1 MIIANSPQTLSC
13 YPKQYFCKVLCLEV
27 LKSYIIS
34 GQLHFHCVVQGGNE
48 TS

>member
-1 MIIANSPQTLSC
+1 MNGGNGKVIAVKQ
-13 YPKQYFCKVLCLEV
+13 PKICEV
-27 LKSYIIS
+27 IVIMNGFTIM